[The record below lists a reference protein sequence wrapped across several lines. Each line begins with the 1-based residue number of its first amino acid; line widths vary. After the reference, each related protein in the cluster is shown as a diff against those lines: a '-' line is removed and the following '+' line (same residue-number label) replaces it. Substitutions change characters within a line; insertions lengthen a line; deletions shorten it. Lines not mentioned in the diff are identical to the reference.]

1 MGREKILEMLNS
13 YDKNK
18 IKIATLGSHSALNIL
33 RGAKDEGFETICI
46 CRDNEKIIYNSFDV
60 ADSFISIND
69 FSDLLDKNLQNQLI
83 DNNAILIPHGSF
95 NAYIGNLNNLVV
107 PVFGNRELML
117 WETDRERQ
125 RKWLLDA
132 NLKLPETYEKPE
144 DINGLVIVKY
154 PGAKGGMGYFL
165 ATDEEDFYSK
175 SEKMIEKG
183 FISRE
188 EIKNAHIQKYIVGAN
203 IYFSFFYSPVFNRV
217 ELIATDRRY
226 ESNADGIGRIPAD
239 LQLKIDL
246 LLSYTV
252 MGNFPVVLRESLL
265 VQALNAAQRVVEV
278 SKKIAY
284 PGMVGPFC
292 LEAVFDENNVMTVFE
307 ISARIV
313 AGTTVGIP
321 ASPYSYLL
329 FGENMYMGRR
339 IAREVRLA
347 VEKDMLDSVIY

>member
-1 MGREKILEMLNS
+1 
-13 YDKNK
+13 
-18 IKIATLGSHSALNIL
+18 
-33 RGAKDEGFETICI
+33 
-46 CRDNEKIIYNSFDV
+46 
-60 ADSFISIND
+60 
-69 FSDLLDKNLQNQLI
+69 
-83 DNNAILIPHGSF
+83 
-95 NAYIGNLNNLVV
+95 
-107 PVFGNRELML
+107 
-117 WETDRERQ
+117 
-125 RKWLLDA
+125 
-132 NLKLPETYEKPE
+132 
-144 DINGLVIVKY
+144 
-154 PGAKGGMGYFL
+154 
-165 ATDEEDFYSK
+165 
-175 SEKMIEKG
+175 
-183 FISRE
+183 
-188 EIKNAHIQKYIVGAN
+188 
-203 IYFSFFYSPVFNRV
+203 VFNRV

>member
-1 MGREKILEMLNS
+1 M
-13 YDKNK
+13 
-18 IKIATLGSHSALNIL
+18 
-33 RGAKDEGFETICI
+33 
-46 CRDNEKIIYNSFDV
+46 
-60 ADSFISIND
+60 
-69 FSDLLDKNLQNQLI
+69 LDKNLQNQLI